1 MFTDCVC
8 VSVILSD
15 IDITMCDM
23 TMQAGLDVEK
33 FDAPPW
39 GRIHFYVP
47 TIRITYFYGNKN
59 LIGQVWCT
67 SVPSLLI
74 F

>member
-39 GRIHFYVP
+39 GRIHFYVLYVLP
-47 TIRITYFYGNKN
+47 IFMAIKISLVKFG
-59 LIGQVWCT
+59 
-67 SVPSLLI
+67 VPRYLP